1 LLQSWISL
9 RLQLHRN
16 PLPLI
21 YSPTLQLCLDKLRS
35 PSCID
40 TELQGLRVKR
50 VGLRVYN
57 RFQKGTFCKCH
68 LETPSQVFDTSHSA
82 YRPWDKYLK
91 FQKFL
96 KIGPSPIHNNSL
108 LQCYLEN
115 KCRTSSSNG
124 SLSLWL
130 FSLFITIGV
139 DNHPPSFPDHA
150 SKIPVS
156 LSSLSFSSPS
166 YFSFT
171 LYS

>member
-1 LLQSWISL
+1 
-9 RLQLHRN
+9 
-16 PLPLI
+16 
-21 YSPTLQLCLDKLRS
+21 
-35 PSCID
+35 
-40 TELQGLRVKR
+40 LRVKH

-57 RFQKGTFCKCH
+57 FIPPCTFCFCRFQKGTFCKCD
-68 LETPSQVFDTSHSA
+68 LETPSKVFDTSHSA
-82 YRPWDKYLK
+82 YRVWDKYLK

-115 KCRTSSSNG
+115 KSGTSSSNG
-124 SLSLWL
+124 SLFVWL

-139 DNHPPSFPDHA
+139 DNHPPSFPDYA

-171 LYS
+171 FFLS